1 VTLPW
6 LPLAGKSAVILSAC
20 GGAYGLGT
28 PRQPFD
34 FQEPYPSHSQE
45 RTSRTMDTALK
56 DRVVLVT
63 GASTGIG
70 AATARAY
77 GQEGARV
84 ALTYRNNPE
93 KAEKV
98 ASEIEAAGGQALAV
112 RLDLEDLPTI
122 EEAVATVI
130 EAWGGVDVL
139 VANAVRWG
147 GDGPPDPSIRFE
159 DVSLDEW
166 QAMIGANLI
175 GAAAQVRAVLPS
187 MRSRGWG
194 RIVLISSG
202 VAEEGVPGPGPY
214 GTAKSGLHGLARSL
228 AWEAGRDG
236 ILVNVVAPGFTLT
249 DSRPPI
255 PQRIVDRLAAGTPTR
270 RLSDADDVAKLV
282 LFLGSGAN
290 GNLTGEI
297 VRDGSSA
304 ARAPHIGP

>member
-1 VTLPW
+1 
-6 LPLAGKSAVILSAC
+6 
-20 GGAYGLGT
+20 
-28 PRQPFD
+28 
-34 FQEPYPSHSQE
+34 
-45 RTSRTMDTALK
+45 MDTALR
-56 DRVVLVT
+56 DRVVLVS

-77 GQEGARV
+77 GREGARV
-84 ALTYRNNPE
+84 ALTYRDSRE

-98 ASEIEAAGGQALAV
+98 VSEIEAGGGQALAV
-112 RLDLEDLPTI
+112 RLDLEDLPTV
-122 EEAVATVI
+122 EEAVATVVA
-130 EAWGGVDVL
+130 AWGGVDVL

-159 DVSLDEW
+159 DVPLEEW
-166 QAMIGANLI
+166 QAMIGANLV
-175 GAAAQVRAVLPS
+175 GAAAQVRAVLPG

-214 GTAKSGLHGLARSL
+214 GTAKSGLHGLARGL

-255 PQRIVDRLAAGTPTR
+255 PPAIVERLAAGTPTR

-290 GNLTGEI
+290 GNLTGEL

-304 ARAPHIGP
+304 ARAPHVGP

>member
-1 VTLPW
+1 
-6 LPLAGKSAVILSAC
+6 
-20 GGAYGLGT
+20 
-28 PRQPFD
+28 
-34 FQEPYPSHSQE
+34 
-45 RTSRTMDTALK
+45 MDTALK

-84 ALTYRNNPE
+84 AVTYRSSLE
-93 KAEKV
+93 KAEQV
-98 ASEIEAAGGQALAV
+98 ASELEAAGGQALVV
-112 RLDLEDLPTI
+112 RLDLEDLATV
-122 EEAVATVI
+122 EEAARTVI
-130 EAWGGVDVL
+130 GHWGGIDVL

-147 GDGPPDPSIRFE
+147 GDGPPDPSVRFE
-159 DVSLDEW
+159 DVPLEEW

-175 GAAAQVRAVLPS
+175 GAAAQARAVLPS

-194 RIVLISSG
+194 RIVLISSS
-202 VAEEGVPGPGPY
+202 VAEEGLPGPGPY
-214 GTAKSGLHGLARSL
+214 GTAKSGLHGLARGL
-228 AWEAGRDG
+228 AWEGGRDG

-255 PQRIVDRLAAGTPTR
+255 PEAVTDKLAAGTPTR

-282 LFLGSGAN
+282 VFLGSGAN
-290 GNLTGEI
+290 GNLTGEV

-304 ARAPHIGP
+304 ARAPHVGP

>member
-1 VTLPW
+1 
-6 LPLAGKSAVILSAC
+6 
-20 GGAYGLGT
+20 
-28 PRQPFD
+28 
-34 FQEPYPSHSQE
+34 
-45 RTSRTMDTALK
+45 MDTALK

-63 GASTGIG
+63 GASKGIG
-70 AATARAY
+70 AATARAF

-84 ALTYRNNPE
+84 AITYRDSPE

-98 ASEIEAAGGQALAV
+98 ASEIESAGGQALVV
-112 RLDLEDLPTI
+112 RLDLEDLRTV
-122 EEAVATVI
+122 EEAANTVI
-130 EAWGGVDVL
+130 ERWGGIDVL

-159 DVSLDEW
+159 DVPLEEW
-166 QAMIGANLI
+166 QAMISANLI

-194 RIVLISSG
+194 RIVLISSS
-202 VAEEGVPGPGPY
+202 VAEEGLPGPGPY
-214 GTAKSGLHGLARSL
+214 GTAKSGLYGLARSL

-236 ILVNVVAPGFTLT
+236 VLVNVVAPGFTLT

-255 PQRIVDRLAAGTPTR
+255 PAFITDKLAAGTPTR
-270 RLSDADDVAKLV
+270 RLSDSDDVAKLV

-290 GNLTGEI
+290 GNLTGEV

-304 ARAPHIGP
+304 ARAPHVGP